1 MLRTMG
7 IAMRALFCFGVI
19 LCSIIALG
27 VFSAAQMAE
36 IRRAN
41 QQIERD
47 AMPSMA
53 IAGDLA
59 LNLAR
64 LRISALHFYMFTKP
78 DEKIYNVKNL
88 EIRYLAIEKNF
99 VDYES
104 VSNSADEKAALVK
117 LRDAYKAYQDGISK
131 VDALISAGRK
141 EDALSALQAL
151 SPFSLIMNEQS
162 AVLGNINQLK
172 ADKAVAIAS
181 DVYGQARVILLVTV
195 LSTVC
200 LGALLAWRFS
210 ASILVPLRHAVEVA
224 QRIANNDLT
233 AVQERAGTDEAAK
246 LLQSLSTMRDNLHNT
261 LGEIKASAM
270 LLSTSAEEMSQT
282 MMHSASGMSQQ
293 HVEIEQAVAAVTE
306 MSAAVDEVASSA
318 VSASEVAKASQG
330 TADKGRMSITATIQS
345 IEQTV
350 ATVDHASGQAE
361 YLSEQART
369 ISQVLDVIQSVA
381 EQTNLLA
388 LNAAIEAARAGDAGR
403 GFAVVADEVRAL
415 AQRTGASTLE
425 IEKIIGLIQKGTTE
439 TVEAL
444 KKSSEQAR
452 ATLVQADAADA
463 SLDDL
468 MLSITVINDR
478 NLVIATATEEQA
490 QVAREVDC
498 NLIRIRDLSN
508 TSAEGAQ
515 QTAAAS
521 HELSKLSLS
530 LDSMVKK
537 FKL

>member
-1 MLRTMG
+1 MLRTMK
-7 IAMRALFCFGVI
+7 IAKRALFCFGLI

-27 VFSAAQMAE
+27 LFSSAQMAE

-99 VDYES
+99 VDYEN
-104 VSNSADEKAALVK
+104 VSNSADEKAALAK
-117 LRDAYKAYQDGISK
+117 LRDAYKAYQEGISK

-151 SPFSLIMNEQS
+151 SPISLIMNEQS
-162 AVLGNINQLK
+162 ALLGNINQVK
-172 ADKAVAIAS
+172 AGEAVSIAS

-246 LLQSLSTMRDNLHNT
+246 LLQSLSTMRNNLHST
-261 LGEIKASAM
+261 VGDIKASAM